1 MGCNRGKMKP
11 KMKPIYGYILT
22 IFCLVINMKHKISI
36 KSTRLSCIASL
47 EITQRKN
54 RNNSKLLKT
63 EHMSFAIKL
72 DLSLQ
77 KF

>member
-1 MGCNRGKMKP
+1 MVCNRGKMKP
-11 KMKPIYGYILT
+11 KMKPTYGYILT
-22 IFCLVINMKHKISI
+22 SFCLVINMKHEISI

-47 EITQRKN
+47 EITQSKY

-63 EHMSFAIKL
+63 EPVSFAIKL
-72 DLSLQ
+72 DLSLR